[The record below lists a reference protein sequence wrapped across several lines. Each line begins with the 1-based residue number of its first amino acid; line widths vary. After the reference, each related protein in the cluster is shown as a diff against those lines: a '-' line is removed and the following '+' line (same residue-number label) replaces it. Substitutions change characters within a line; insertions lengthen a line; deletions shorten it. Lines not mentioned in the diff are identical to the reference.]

1 MYRMPASLIRGA
13 GIFFDKDC
21 VNQLCH
27 KGIVE
32 GNMLSSLEEGENLI
46 TYIANEWF

>member
-1 MYRMPASLIRGA
+1 M
-13 GIFFDKDC
+13 FFEKYC
-21 VNQLCH
+21 VKQLRH
-27 KGIVE
+27 EGIVE